1 MNLTDILTQDRVLF
15 NLTANDRF
23 EAITKVAQLLSNS
36 PKIQSFAEFLDALL
50 EAERAGL
57 TWFEQ
62 EVAFPHI
69 RSELVKELILAA
81 GFFSPGVF
89 FRENAPLVQL
99 IFVIGAPKKISTTD
113 IVVVGSLARIVSK
126 NKNRL
131 LNAKNAQKFIS
142 LLSEYE
148 KQLQ

>member
-1 MNLTDILTQDRVLF
+1 MNLSDILTQDRVLL
-15 NLTANDRF
+15 NLTASDRF
-23 EAITKVAQLLSNS
+23 EAITKVVQILSNA
-36 PKIQSFAEFLDALL
+36 PQLQSFEPFLNAVI
-50 EAERAGL
+50 EAEKAGL

-69 RSELVKELILAA
+69 RSELVKELVIAV
-81 GFFSPGVF
+81 GFFPSGVF

-131 LNAKNAQKFIS
+131 LRVKSVEEFVALIS
-142 LLSEYE
+142 ECE